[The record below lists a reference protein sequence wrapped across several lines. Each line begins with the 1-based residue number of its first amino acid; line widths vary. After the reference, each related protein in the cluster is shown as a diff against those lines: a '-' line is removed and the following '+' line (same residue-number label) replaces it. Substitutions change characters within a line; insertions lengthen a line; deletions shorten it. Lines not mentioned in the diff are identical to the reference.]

1 LSLERA
7 VDLALC
13 NNPKIK
19 NAWLSIKVQGAA
31 LGIAKASFLPTVSGN
46 LGRERSA
53 TGYPDS
59 RVPSSSATG
68 NTAYASL
75 NWRLFDFGARAAER
89 ESANDLLVGAIQSHD
104 AMVQKVME
112 DTIQAYFDAQ
122 SARAAWQAKEEG
134 VRIASATLDSARRRE
149 DKGAMARGDVSQAA
163 AAQAHALLDRSRAL
177 GSYRKACA
185 VLIYMMGIPTDS
197 TIALAEIDT
206 TVDSSPHLTQH
217 AKNDLDEWL
226 HEAQRTHPS
235 ILAAR
240 SQWEAARATIN
251 ATKASGLPTVDFSA
265 NYYKNGYP
273 NQSISATGSHVG
285 TVGIS
290 ISFPIFTGFSHA
302 YKVRQA
308 EAIAEQRETEA
319 VETEHEILAEL
330 IKAYSDVQSALE
342 SLDASGLLLAT
353 AQEALSSAQRRYQ
366 NGAAD
371 IVEMLNS
378 QKELADAE
386 QERVRA
392 VGDWRSAR
400 LRLMAAAGQL
410 GHTALVTNSF
420 NLSKADSS
428 PAFGKEP

>member
-1 LSLERA
+1 
-7 VDLALC
+7 
-13 NNPKIK
+13 
-19 NAWLSIKVQGAA
+19 
-31 LGIAKASFLPTVSGN
+31 
-46 LGRERSA
+46 
-53 TGYPDS
+53 
-59 RVPSSSATG
+59 
-68 NTAYASL
+68 
-75 NWRLFDFGARAAER
+75 
-89 ESANDLLVGAIQSHD
+89 
-104 AMVQKVME
+104 ME
-112 DTIQAYFDAQ
+112 
-122 SARAAWQAKEEG
+122 
-134 VRIASATLDSARRRE
+134 
-149 DKGAMARGDVSQAA
+149 
-163 AAQAHALLDRSRAL
+163 
-177 GSYRKACA
+177 
-185 VLIYMMGIPTDS
+185 
-197 TIALAEIDT
+197 
-206 TVDSSPHLTQH
+206 SSPHFTQH

-400 LRLMAAAGQL
+400 LRLMAAAGQV